1 MALENLI
8 SISFS
13 DDELQQADEHLA
25 ALKSL
30 FEGKCVT
37 LTPEQRKEYGRLG
50 NGNANWVQKTVN
62 YSTDQPS
69 FTPVFLNKAEFDKD
83 NTAHTVLT
91 PRFNQLE
98 AIHNM
103 VDDTLL
109 ILGFDLYQSAL
120 SYYKN
125 IKMLAEKN
133 MPGAKAIYDDL
144 SAQFP
149 GHSVKKTTSSA
160 T

>member
-8 SISFS
+8 SISFTNE
-13 DDELQQADEHLA
+13 ELQQVDEHLA
-25 ALKSL
+25 AIKSL
-30 FEGKCVT
+30 LEGKCVT

-50 NGNANWVQKTVN
+50 NGNANWVLKTVN
-62 YSTDQPS
+62 YSTGQPS
-69 FTPVFLNKAEFDKD
+69 FNPVFLDKAEFDKD
-83 NTAHTVLT
+83 NAAHTALA
-91 PRFNQLE
+91 PRYNQVE

-103 VDDTLL
+103 IDDTLL

-133 MPGAKAIYDDL
+133 VPGAKAIYDDL

-149 GHSVKKTTSSA
+149 GHSVKKTTS
-160 T
+160 TT

>member
-8 SISFS
+8 SISFTEE
-13 DDELQQADEHLA
+13 ELQQIDSHLT
-25 ALKSL
+25 ALEGLLK
-30 FEGKCVT
+30 GKCIT

-50 NGNANWVQKTVN
+50 NRNANWVLKTVD
-62 YSTDQPS
+62 YSTNQPT
-69 FTPVFLNKAEFDKD
+69 FNPVFLDKAEFDKD
-83 NTAHTVLT
+83 NAAHTALT
-91 PRFNQLE
+91 PRFNQME
-98 AIHNM
+98 AVHNLI
-103 VDDTLL
+103 DDTLL

-133 MPGAKAIYDDL
+133 VPGAKAIYDDL

-149 GHSVKKTTSSA
+149 GHSVKKASSPTT
-160 T
+160 

>member
-8 SISFS
+8 SISFT
-13 DDELQQADEHLA
+13 DEELQQADEHIA

-37 LTPEQRKEYGRLG
+37 LTPNQRKEYGRLG
-50 NGNANWVQKTVN
+50 DGNANWVLKTVN

-69 FTPVFLNKAEFDKD
+69 FNPIFLDKAEFDKD
-83 NTAHTVLT
+83 NAAHTALT
-91 PRFNQLE
+91 PRFNQME
-98 AIHNM
+98 AVHNM
-103 VDDTLL
+103 IDDTLL
-109 ILGFDLYQSAL
+109 VLGFDLYQSAL

-125 IKMLAEKN
+125 IKMLSEKN
-133 MPGAKAIYDDL
+133 VPGAKAIYDDL

-149 GHSVKKTTSSA
+149 GHSVKKASGQA